1 MKPEAVK
8 AVAQNETLPVLDPL
22 LHQPARTQL
31 VAFLSGRGEATFSE
45 LKRVLGVT
53 DGNLGAHLAKL
64 VEADYVTTSVAGGEG
79 GGGRAQTVYALTP
92 AGRAAL
98 NDYVTRLSALMDLS
112 AGKAPLGELSARPAG
127 QGG

>member
-1 MKPEAVK
+1 MA
-8 AVAQNETLPVLDPL
+8 ASLPTLDPL

-31 VAFLSGRGEATFSE
+31 VAYLSGRGDATFSE

-64 VEADYVTTSVAGGEG
+64 VEAGYLGTGEAQPGGYAQTRP
-79 GGGRAQTVYALTP
+79 GGRAQTVYSLTD

-98 NDYVTRLSALMDLS
+98 KDYVARLNDLMALS
-112 AGKAPLGELSARPAG
+112 AGATQVSPDTDGLAPDGSA
-127 QGG
+127 

>member
-1 MKPEAVK
+1 MSTP
-8 AVAQNETLPVLDPL
+8 LPTLDPL

-64 VEADYVTTSVAGGEG
+64 VEAGYVATGEAA

-92 AGRAAL
+92 AGRTAL
-98 NDYVTRLSALMDLS
+98 NEYVVRLSALMALS
-112 AGKAPLGELSARPAG
+112 AGSTQASDLSPLLAG
-127 QGG
+127 QS

>member
-1 MKPEAVK
+1 MV
-8 AVAQNETLPVLDPL
+8 TSLPVLDPL

-31 VAFLSGRGEATFSE
+31 VAYLSGRGDTTFSE

-64 VEADYVTTSVAGGEG
+64 VEAGYLGTGEAQAGA
-79 GGGRAQTVYALTP
+79 RTQTVYRLTD

-98 NDYVTRLSALMDLS
+98 KDYVARLNDLMALSTGATSIPTEPGPL
-112 AGKAPLGELSARPAG
+112 APDAST
-127 QGG
+127 

>member
-1 MKPEAVK
+1 MTDP
-8 AVAQNETLPVLDPL
+8 LPTLDPL

-64 VEADYVTTSVAGGEG
+64 ANAGLVASRGDARS
-79 GGGRAQTVYALTP
+79 GRVQTVFSLTP
-92 AGRAAL
+92 TGRAAL
-98 NDYVTRLSALMDLS
+98 AEYVEHLFALMRLSA
-112 AGKAPLGELSARPAG
+112 GTQPPAG
-127 QGG
+127 LPTSLKPNV

>member
-1 MKPEAVK
+1 MSPS
-8 AVAQNETLPVLDPL
+8 LPQLDPL

-31 VAFLSGRGEATFSE
+31 VAYLSGRGEATFSE

-64 VEADYVTTSVAGGEG
+64 VEAGYLATGEAAS
-79 GGGRAQTVYALTP
+79 GGRAQTVYTLTP

-98 NDYVTRLSALMDLS
+98 TEYVSRLSALMALS
-112 AGKAPLGELSARPAG
+112 RGNELAGDSLVVPNPE
-127 QGG
+127 GGTA

>member
-1 MKPEAVK
+1 MSPP
-8 AVAQNETLPVLDPL
+8 LPPLDPL

-64 VEADYVTTSVAGGEG
+64 VEAGYVASGEAAS
-79 GGGRAQTVYALTP
+79 GGRAQTVYTLT
-92 AGRAAL
+92 ASGRAAL
-98 NDYVTRLSALMDLS
+98 AEYVTRLSALMALS
-112 AGKAPLGELSARPAG
+112 AGGETTLPQALNAHS
-127 QGG
+127 

>member
-1 MKPEAVK
+1 M
-8 AVAQNETLPVLDPL
+8 NDTLPSLDPL

-64 VEADYVTTSVAGGEG
+64 VEAGYVASGSVGGEATRG
-79 GGGRAQTVYALTP
+79 EFGGGRSQTIYSLT
-92 AGRAAL
+92 AEGRAAL
-98 NDYVTRLSALMDLS
+98 TEYVARLSALMALT
-112 AGKAPLGELSARPAG
+112 AGEATSTTPAG
-127 QGG
+127 MALAVKKLA